1 MSNRRFE
8 MYQYR
13 QVICRM
19 RLGETDRRIAKVG
32 LMGRRKAAELREI
45 AQEQGWLRDGP
56 LPEDIQLA
64 TFFQPKRQLNPQ
76 TSLLLPYEDQVKGW
90 WEKGIQ
96 GTTIH
101 QALVRNYGFTG
112 SYSSVRRFLQKLER
126 SHPKATTILEFEPG
140 EAAQVDFGTGPKIV
154 DVFSREEISTWF
166 FLMTSHFPY
175 ASRFILTQ

>member
-19 RLGETDRRIAKVG
+19 RLGETDRRIAKAG

-45 AQEQGWLRDGP
+45 AQEQGWLRDRP
-56 LPEDIQLA
+56 LPEDSQLA
-64 TFFQPKRQLNPQ
+64 TFFQSKRQINPQ
-76 TSLLLPYEDQVKGW
+76 ISLLLPYEEQVKGW

-101 QALVRNYGFTG
+101 HALVRNYGFSG
-112 SYSSVRRFLQKLER
+112 SYSSVRRFLQKLETV
-126 SHPKATTILEFEPG
+126 SYTHLTLPTILL
-140 EAAQVDFGTGPKIV
+140 V
-154 DVFSREEISTWF
+154 
-166 FLMTSHFPY
+166 
-175 ASRFILTQ
+175 